1 MNKEVIAKFYLTYR
15 LYIFPATVA
24 FSCLILIIFVIYPQM
39 IKLIGDQKVESDFK
53 FRANFLE
60 SKIQALESYDE
71 TDLSRKINYALNV
84 YPAER
89 DFGNALGLL
98 QGIVSQTGFNIV
110 SLNFGESSTKQVNS
124 QSYALKMEASGAR
137 SLLSVL
143 LSNIE
148 SANRLMKVSNV
159 EISGSGDQQSVNVV
173 LGIDILYASI
183 PGSFGSV
190 DSPLPEIS
198 QKDEELITRLSAFF
212 PVTVDVSQ
220 TPTIIGPRGKSN
232 PFE

>member
-1 MNKEVIAKFYLTYR
+1 MNKETVGKFYLTYR
-15 LYIFPATVA
+15 LYIFPSVVA
-24 FSCLILIIFVIYPQM
+24 FSCLILIIFVIFPQM
-39 IKLIGDQKVESDFK
+39 IKIIGNQKAESDFK

-71 TDLSRKINYALNV
+71 TDLQRKVRYALNV
-84 YPAER
+84 YPPER
-89 DFGNALGLL
+89 DFGDALGLL
-98 QGIVSQTGFNIV
+98 QGIVSQSGFNIV
-110 SLNFGESSTKQVNS
+110 SANFGDSSTKQGGS
-124 QSYALKMEASGAR
+124 QSYALKMEIAGVR

-148 SANRLMKVSNV
+148 SANRLMKVSSM

-190 DSPLPEIS
+190 DSPLPELS
-198 QKDEELITRLSAFF
+198 EKDEELIARLSAFF
-212 PVTVDVSQ
+212 PATVDVSQ
-220 TPTIIGPRGKSN
+220 TPVTLGPRGKPN